1 MEKKKFEEP
10 ELKELDKNMEVYIN
24 NSDFREYVDKY
35 CQRDKIT
42 PERAVTHALVKA
54 KEAEY
59 IQKRI

>member
-1 MEKKKFEEP
+1 MN
-10 ELKELDKNMEVYIN
+10 LQNCQIYIN

-42 PERAVTHALVKA
+42 PEVAVTHALVKA

-59 IQKRI
+59 KQK

>member
-10 ELKELDKNMEVYIN
+10 ELKEKELDKSMDVYIRN
-24 NSDFREYVDKY
+24 FDFREYVDKY

-42 PERAVTHALVKA
+42 PEVAVTHALVKA

-59 IQKRI
+59 KQK

>member
-10 ELKELDKNMEVYIN
+10 ELKELDKSMDVYIHN
-24 NSDFREYVDKY
+24 ADFREYVDKY

-42 PERAVTHALVKA
+42 PEIAVTHALVKA